1 MAVLLS
7 SVSSCSF
14 IDGARKQAG
23 VTSIAVA
30 GSDSTWGDLPHGQK
44 SGGAEV
50 YSTPLPGV
58 LRKARQIP
66 VCLGFERQSRRVGK
80 PEIFSPPKMTLFPW
94 PHPRPLP

>member
-44 SGGAEV
+44 SGGGRGVQHPSSRGLEK
-50 YSTPLPGV
+50 SKTDSCLPG
-58 LRKARQIP
+58 I
-66 VCLGFERQSRRVGK
+66 
-80 PEIFSPPKMTLFPW
+80 
-94 PHPRPLP
+94 